1 MRTPTTPTSKKRTPR
16 STRSNPHP
24 MERDLYNPNLNI
36 GYLFSRSWPRFKE
49 NAALLIGAFAVY
61 AVIVGIG
68 TGGQEGRGLLEIL
81 AFIITGPL
89 LAGLYWMML
98 KVQRDEPAEF
108 TDLFAGFSEFGRALG
123 VYVLYSIA
131 VVIGLILLVVPGIVL
146 AVGLWPALYLI
157 LDDDLGVTD
166 TLSKAWDM
174 TKGQRWRLFA
184 LGVVLFFFTLLGLIA
199 LIVGVVV
206 TGALA
211 AFVSA
216 AAYDELALAY
226 ESEFPDDAPDA
237 FADEL

>member
-1 MRTPTTPTSKKRTPR
+1 
-16 STRSNPHP
+16 
-24 MERDLYNPNLNI
+24 MERDLYAPNLSI

-61 AVIVGIG
+61 ALIVGIG
-68 TGGQEGRGLLEIL
+68 TGGQEGQGLLEVV
-81 AFIITGPL
+81 AFVITGPM

-98 KVQRDEPAEF
+98 EVQRDEPAEF

-123 VYVLYSIA
+123 VYFLYSIA
-131 VVIGLILLVVPGIVL
+131 VVIGLVLLVVPGVVL

-174 TKGQRWRLFA
+174 TRGHRWRLFA
-184 LGVVLFFFTLLGLIA
+184 LGVALSFFVLLGLLA
-199 LIVGVVV
+199 LIVGVFV

-211 AFVSA
+211 ALVSA
-216 AAYDELALAY
+216 AAYEELSLAY
-226 ESEFPDDAPDA
+226 EGGPPQDTPDA